1 MMLTISRTAASRP
14 GRRGRRPLHT
24 LYEVI
29 PLLTKSE
36 FSELLSRGALLLDG
50 ATGSNLQKMGM
61 PRGCCT
67 EEWIL
72 NHPEAILDL
81 QRRYAQAGSHIVYA
95 PTFQAQPIP
104 LANVKLDKQTE
115 TINAMLVALSKQ
127 AAPGLLVA
135 GDLTTMATFIDSYD
149 TALFDTMVENYRRQ
163 IAGLLE
169 GGADLLAA
177 ETLLYPQDAEAILT
191 AAELE
196 GAETV
201 MYTFTMQPDG
211 SLFSGMDAGKV
222 LRELE
227 EAGAAA
233 VGFNCVAADMMTPY
247 LVSKLRR
254 QVKGPLVCK
263 PNAGIPV
270 IKPGNVVEYPM
281 TPEEFAGI
289 VAECHQM
296 GAKILGGCCGTAP
309 EYIAA
314 VKERVCP

>member
-1 MMLTISRTAASRP
+1 MLTRT
-14 GRRGRRPLHT
+14 
-24 LYEVI
+24 
-29 PLLTKSE
+29 E
-36 FSELLSRGALLLDG
+36 FSELLSDRPLLLDG

-61 PRGCCT
+61 PRACCT

-81 QRRYAQAGSHIVYA
+81 QRRYAAAGSRVVYA

-104 LANVKLDKQTE
+104 LANVKLDRQTE
-115 TINAMLVALSKQ
+115 SINAMLVALSRQ
-127 AAPGLLVA
+127 VEGVLVA
-135 GDLTTMATFIDSYD
+135 GNLTTLAAFIDSYD

-163 IAGLLE
+163 IVGLLE

-201 MYTFTMQPDG
+201 MYSFTMQPDG

-233 VGFNCVAADMMTPY
+233 VGFNCVAADMMTPG

-254 QVKGPLVCK
+254 QVRGPLICK

-281 TPEEFAGI
+281 EPEEFAGI
-289 VAECHQM
+289 VADCHQM

-314 VKERVCP
+314 VKERVCR